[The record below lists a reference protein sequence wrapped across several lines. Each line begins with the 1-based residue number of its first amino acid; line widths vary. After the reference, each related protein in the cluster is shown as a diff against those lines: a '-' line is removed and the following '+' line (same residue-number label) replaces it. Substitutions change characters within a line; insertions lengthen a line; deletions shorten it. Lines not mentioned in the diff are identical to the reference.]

1 MRIYTLKITYNS
13 ENDEIYEIL
22 EEIEEEDTSLSVDKI
37 DLMDEE
43 DILEAM
49 VFGTMEV
56 AIT

>member
-13 ENDEIYEIL
+13 ENDEIYEIS

>member
-1 MRIYTLKITYNS
+1 MRIYTLNITYNS
-13 ENDEIYEIL
+13 ENDEIYEIS

>member
-13 ENDEIYEIL
+13 ENDEIYEIS
-22 EEIEEEDTSLSVDKI
+22 EEIEDEDITLSADKI

>member
-13 ENDEIYEIL
+13 ENDEIYEIS
-22 EEIEEEDTSLSVDKI
+22 EEIEEEDISLSADKI

>member
-13 ENDEIYEIL
+13 ENDEIYEIS
-22 EEIEEEDTSLSVDKI
+22 EEIEEEDISLSVDKI

-49 VFGTMEV
+49 VFGTIEV

>member
-13 ENDEIYEIL
+13 ANDEIYEIS
-22 EEIEEEDTSLSVDKI
+22 EEIEEEDIGISVSKI

-49 VFGTMEV
+49 VLGTMEV

>member
-13 ENDEIYEIL
+13 ENDEIYEIS
-22 EEIEEEDTSLSVDKI
+22 EEIEEEDTSISVDKI

>member
-13 ENDEIYEIL
+13 ENDEIYEIS
-22 EEIEEEDTSLSVDKI
+22 EEIEEEDIALSVDKI

>member
-13 ENDEIYEIL
+13 ENDEIYEIS
-22 EEIEEEDTSLSVDKI
+22 EEIEEEDTIISADKI
-37 DLMDEE
+37 DLIDEE

-49 VFGTMEV
+49 AFGTMEV

>member
-13 ENDEIYEIL
+13 ENDEIYEIS

-49 VFGTMEV
+49 VFGTIEV

>member
-13 ENDEIYEIL
+13 ENDEIYEIS
-22 EEIEEEDTSLSVDKI
+22 EEIEEEDTIISADKI

-49 VFGTMEV
+49 AFGTMEV

>member
-22 EEIEEEDTSLSVDKI
+22 EEIEEEDISLSVDKI

>member
-13 ENDEIYEIL
+13 ENDEIYEIS
-22 EEIEEEDTSLSVDKI
+22 EEIEDEDITLSADKI
-37 DLMDEE
+37 DLMDKE

-49 VFGTMEV
+49 VLGTMEV

>member
-13 ENDEIYEIL
+13 ENDEIYEIS

-49 VFGTMEV
+49 VFGSMEV

>member
-13 ENDEIYEIL
+13 ENDEIYEIS
-22 EEIEEEDTSLSVDKI
+22 EEIEDEDITLSADKI

-49 VFGTMEV
+49 AFGTMEV

>member
-1 MRIYTLKITYNS
+1 MRIYTLKIAYDS
-13 ENDEIYEIL
+13 ENDEIYEIS
-22 EEIEEEDTSLSVDKI
+22 EEIEEEDLTHSVDKI

>member
-13 ENDEIYEIL
+13 ENDEIYEIS
-22 EEIEEEDTSLSVDKI
+22 EEIEEEDTIISVDKI
-37 DLMDEE
+37 NLMDEE

-49 VFGTMEV
+49 VLGTMEV

>member
-13 ENDEIYEIL
+13 ENDEIYEIS
-22 EEIEEEDTSLSVDKI
+22 EEIEEEDITLSVDKI

>member
-13 ENDEIYEIL
+13 ANDEIYEIS
-22 EEIEEEDTSLSVDKI
+22 EEIEEEDTIISADKI
-37 DLMDEE
+37 DLIDEE

-49 VFGTMEV
+49 AFGTMEV

>member
-1 MRIYTLKITYNS
+1 MRIYTLKIIYNS
-13 ENDEIYEIL
+13 ENDEVYEIS
-22 EEIEEEDTSLSVDKI
+22 EEIEDEDITLSADKI

-49 VFGTMEV
+49 AFGTMEV

>member
-1 MRIYTLKITYNS
+1 MRIYTLKIIYNS
-13 ENDEIYEIL
+13 ENDEIYEIS

>member
-13 ENDEIYEIL
+13 ANDEIYEIS
-22 EEIEEEDTSLSVDKI
+22 EEIEEEDISLSVDKI

-49 VFGTMEV
+49 VLGTMEV

>member
-22 EEIEEEDTSLSVDKI
+22 EEIEEEDISLSADKI

>member
-1 MRIYTLKITYNS
+1 MRIYTLKIIYNS
-13 ENDEIYEIL
+13 ENDEIYEIS
-22 EEIEEEDTSLSVDKI
+22 EEIEEEDLTLSVDKI

>member
-13 ENDEIYEIL
+13 ENDEIYEIS
-22 EEIEEEDTSLSVDKI
+22 EEIEEEDISLSVDKI

-43 DILEAM
+43 DILDAM

>member
-1 MRIYTLKITYNS
+1 MRIYTLKITYDS
-13 ENDEIYEIL
+13 ENDEIYEIS
-22 EEIEEEDTSLSVDKI
+22 EEIEEEDITLSVDKI

-49 VFGTMEV
+49 VFGTIEV

>member
-13 ENDEIYEIL
+13 ENDEIYEIS
-22 EEIEEEDTSLSVDKI
+22 EEIEEEDLTLSVDKI

>member
-13 ENDEIYEIL
+13 ENDEIYEIS
-22 EEIEEEDTSLSVDKI
+22 EEIEEEDISLSVDKI

>member
-13 ENDEIYEIL
+13 ENDEIYEIS
-22 EEIEEEDTSLSVDKI
+22 EEIEDEDITLSADKI
-37 DLMDEE
+37 DLIDEE

-49 VFGTMEV
+49 VLGTMEV